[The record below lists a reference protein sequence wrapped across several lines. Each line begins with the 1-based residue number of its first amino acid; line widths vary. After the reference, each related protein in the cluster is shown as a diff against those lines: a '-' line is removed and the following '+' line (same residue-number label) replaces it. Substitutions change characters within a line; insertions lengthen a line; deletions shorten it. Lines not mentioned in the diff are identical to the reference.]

1 MSSPKPR
8 PAPPDATRQRAD
20 GTIRPLP
27 VSQLHE
33 IYGRRAVQ
41 SLQNGRVRALDDWPQ
56 RHLVDVTIPALARL
70 GAPRVTLH
78 RKAAPVFKACFAEIE
93 ARGLSDRIRTY
104 NGAYVARRKGWNP
117 RRTLS
122 AHAFGIAIDM
132 NAKWNGYG
140 VAPAPIGADGSVRE
154 LVAIFNAWGFAWGGH
169 FKPAKY
175 FDGMHFELARRD
187 L

>member
-1 MSSPKPR
+1 MPR
-8 PAPPDATRQRAD
+8 PVPAPPEATRKRAD
-20 GTIRPLP
+20 GTIRPLS
-27 VSQLHE
+27 VSELQA
-33 IYGRRAVQ
+33 IYGPLQVE
-41 SLQNGRVRALDDWPQ
+41 SLPNGRVRPLHGWPAA
-56 RHLVDVTIPALARL
+56 HLVDVSIPALQRL
-70 GAPRVTLH
+70 GAASITVH

-93 ARGLSDRIRTY
+93 RRGLSERIRTY
-104 NGAYVARRKGWNP
+104 DGAYVARRKGWNP

-132 NAKWNGYG
+132 NAQWNGYG
-140 VAPAPIGADGSVRE
+140 VVPAPVGEAGSLRE